1 MKAKSGCYSFHFSC
15 SRRGEDIYQWLTS
28 WLGNHI
34 AILGRLSSPKP
45 EASSV
50 LLGRTPSLAPSS
62 TLWRKMPTVR
72 IAVTPIALVLVQ
84 SDDNCVPHF
93 LWYFTCPLAE
103 TKDFMHLRDDVSSAA
118 LQVFGRA
125 FPTSFNFR
133 AVRESCLTLE
143 GLDSCQAPPSQKGT
157 CKTGEKAGGKRT
169 TSLFN
174 SCWSNNTKTLHV
186 FVAPFFRCFKEVWMD
201 TGTKHFREISS
212 QSYGIYR
219 EF

>member
-1 MKAKSGCYSFHFSC
+1 MEEDAHGTYCSNSYRLGSCTEWRCLRPSFPVVLH
-15 SRRGEDIYQWLTS
+15 
-28 WLGNHI
+28 
-34 AILGRLSSPKP
+34 LSP
-45 EASSV
+45 
-50 LLGRTPSLAPSS
+50 
-62 TLWRKMPTVR
+62 
-72 IAVTPIALVLVQ
+72 
-84 SDDNCVPHF
+84 
-93 LWYFTCPLAE
+93 AE

-143 GLDSCQAPPSQKGT
+143 GLDSCQVPPSQKGT

-174 SCWSNNTKTLHV
+174 SCCSNNAKTLHV
-186 FVAPFFRCFKEVWMD
+186 FVNPFFRCFKEAWMD

>member
-1 MKAKSGCYSFHFSC
+1 MEEDAHGTYCSNSYRLGSC
-15 SRRGEDIYQWLTS
+15 TVWRCLRPSCPVVL
-28 WLGNHI
+28 H
-34 AILGRLSSPKP
+34 LS
-45 EASSV
+45 
-50 LLGRTPSLAPSS
+50 
-62 TLWRKMPTVR
+62 
-72 IAVTPIALVLVQ
+72 
-84 SDDNCVPHF
+84 
-93 LWYFTCPLAE
+93 LAE

-118 LQVFGRA
+118 LQDFGRA

-143 GLDSCQAPPSQKGT
+143 GLDRCQAPPSQKGT
-157 CKTGEKAGGKRT
+157 CKTGEKAGGKRA

-174 SCWSNNTKTLHV
+174 SCCSNNTKTLHV
-186 FVAPFFRCFKEVWMD
+186 FVVPFFRSFKEAWMD

>member
-1 MKAKSGCYSFHFSC
+1 MEEDAHGTYCSNSYRLGSCTEWRCLRPSFPVVLH
-15 SRRGEDIYQWLTS
+15 
-28 WLGNHI
+28 
-34 AILGRLSSPKP
+34 LSP
-45 EASSV
+45 
-50 LLGRTPSLAPSS
+50 
-62 TLWRKMPTVR
+62 
-72 IAVTPIALVLVQ
+72 
-84 SDDNCVPHF
+84 
-93 LWYFTCPLAE
+93 AE

-174 SCWSNNTKTLHV
+174 SCCSNNTKTLHV
-186 FVAPFFRCFKEVWMD
+186 FVAPFSRCFKEAWMD

>member
-1 MKAKSGCYSFHFSC
+1 MEEDAHGTYCSNSYRLGSCTEWGC
-15 SRRGEDIYQWLTS
+15 L
-28 WLGNHI
+28 
-34 AILGRLSSPKP
+34 RLSFPVVLHLSP
-45 EASSV
+45 
-50 LLGRTPSLAPSS
+50 
-62 TLWRKMPTVR
+62 
-72 IAVTPIALVLVQ
+72 
-84 SDDNCVPHF
+84 
-93 LWYFTCPLAE
+93 AE

-174 SCWSNNTKTLHV
+174 SCCSNNTKTLHV
-186 FVAPFFRCFKEVWMD
+186 FVALSPLVQGSMD
-201 TGTKHFREISS
+201 GHWDKTFSWNFQSKLRNLSWILDLFDDTEAWILARYKRSLFAAHVER
-212 QSYGIYR
+212 QSY
-219 EF
+219 

>member
-1 MKAKSGCYSFHFSC
+1 MVLH
-15 SRRGEDIYQWLTS
+15 
-28 WLGNHI
+28 
-34 AILGRLSSPKP
+34 LSP
-45 EASSV
+45 
-50 LLGRTPSLAPSS
+50 
-62 TLWRKMPTVR
+62 
-72 IAVTPIALVLVQ
+72 
-84 SDDNCVPHF
+84 
-93 LWYFTCPLAE
+93 AE

-174 SCWSNNTKTLHV
+174 SCCSNHTKTLHV
-186 FVAPFFRCFKEVWMD
+186 LLLPFSVASRKYGWILGQNIFVKFPVKVTESIVNFRPV
-201 TGTKHFREISS
+201 
-212 QSYGIYR
+212 
-219 EF
+219 

>member
-1 MKAKSGCYSFHFSC
+1 MRPSFAVVLH
-15 SRRGEDIYQWLTS
+15 
-28 WLGNHI
+28 
-34 AILGRLSSPKP
+34 LSP
-45 EASSV
+45 
-50 LLGRTPSLAPSS
+50 
-62 TLWRKMPTVR
+62 
-72 IAVTPIALVLVQ
+72 
-84 SDDNCVPHF
+84 
-93 LWYFTCPLAE
+93 AE

-174 SCWSNNTKTLHV
+174 SCCSNNTKTLHV
-186 FVAPFFRCFKEVWMD
+186 FVAPFSVASRKYGWILGQNIFVKFPLKVTESIVNFRPV
-201 TGTKHFREISS
+201 
-212 QSYGIYR
+212 
-219 EF
+219 

>member
-1 MKAKSGCYSFHFSC
+1 MEEDAHGTYCSNSYRLGSCTEWRCLRPSFPVVLH
-15 SRRGEDIYQWLTS
+15 
-28 WLGNHI
+28 
-34 AILGRLSSPKP
+34 LSP
-45 EASSV
+45 
-50 LLGRTPSLAPSS
+50 
-62 TLWRKMPTVR
+62 
-72 IAVTPIALVLVQ
+72 
-84 SDDNCVPHF
+84 
-93 LWYFTCPLAE
+93 AE

-174 SCWSNNTKTLHV
+174 SCCSNNTKTLHV
-186 FVAPFFRCFKEVWMD
+186 FVGLSPLVQGSMD
-201 TGTKHFREISS
+201 GYWDKTFSWNFQSKLRNLSWILDLFDDTEAWILARYKRSLFAAHVER
-212 QSYGIYR
+212 QSY
-219 EF
+219 